1 MGLFDQVAGAL
12 AASQSGGN
20 GDLLATIMQLVND
33 PKHGG
38 LQGLVQSFQQGG
50 LGEIVNSWVST
61 GQNLPISAEQITSVL
76 GGSSL
81 QDIAAKLGVSPDQA
95 AGSLAEILPQ
105 AVDTLTPNGQIP
117 QGGDLL
123 AQGLD
128 MLKKGGLFS

>member
-1 MGLFDQVAGAL
+1 MGLLDQVAGAL
-12 AASQSGGN
+12 SGSQTGGN
-20 GDLLATIMQLVND
+20 GDLLANIMQLVND

-38 LQGLVQSFQQGG
+38 LQGLVHSFQQGG

-61 GQNLPISAEQITSVL
+61 GHNLPISAEQITSVL

-81 QDIAAKLGVSPDQA
+81 QDVAAKLGVSPDQA
-95 AGSLAEILPQ
+95 AGSLAEVLPQ
-105 AVDTLTPNGQIP
+105 AVDALTPNGQIP

>member
-1 MGLFDQVAGAL
+1 MSLLDQVAGAL
-12 AASQSGGN
+12 SGAQGGAN
-20 GDLLATIMQLVND
+20 GDLLANIMQLVND

-38 LQGLVQSFQQGG
+38 LQGLIQSFQQGG
-50 LGEIVNSWVST
+50 LGEVVNSWVSS
-61 GQNLPISAEQITSVL
+61 GQNLPVSAEQIQSVL

-81 QDIAAKLGVSPDQA
+81 QDIAAKLGMSPEQA

-105 AVDTLTPNGQIP
+105 AVDTMTPNGQLP

-128 MLKKGGLFS
+128 LLKKGGLFS

>member
-12 AASQSGGN
+12 AGSQSGGN
-20 GDLLATIMQLVND
+20 GDLLAAIMQLVND

-61 GQNLPISAEQITSVL
+61 GHNLPISAEQITSVL